1 MLDNIQ
7 RVIYRLNLV
16 TGRFEYISGAARQ
29 VFGVDPEQVRD
40 GGMELVGKHML
51 PGDYA
56 ATMARIRE
64 VAAEHPGQHVSLVVQ
79 YRVTGAD
86 GVVRHCHDT
95 VTLEVDAAGKPL
107 AAFGVA
113 VDVSER
119 VLAEASMRE
128 KEAQFRSTIEAAQVG
143 IFVLQDGLFR
153 YANPYLLELFGFTAD
168 ELVDRFGPLELVVP
182 EQHEMLREQMAR
194 RAAGEPGKPY
204 ELTAVR
210 KDGSQ
215 LPVMIYGS
223 PASYM
228 GRPASVGTLVDL
240 SAQKAA
246 EQRVREL
253 ADYDPLT
260 RLPNRRLL
268 RDRCIQL
275 LAAAERDGA
284 GLAIVFID
292 LDHFKRVNDSLGHSV
307 GDVLL
312 CAVAQRLAGLVR
324 KIDTL
329 ARLGGDEFI
338 IALPGVSGGG
348 AAEVAS
354 RVLESCAQ
362 PYPVRGHELTVT
374 PSLGI
379 SVYPEDGGDF
389 EALLSNADA
398 AMYKAKEAGRN
409 AFRFYSSEMNDST
422 LQQLLM
428 ESGLR
433 RGIGGE
439 EFVLHYQP
447 LVDIDGGG
455 IVGAEALIRW
465 QNPELGLIEPDRFIH
480 VAEDNGLIN
489 PIGDWVLRE
498 ACRQV
503 RAWQDAGLPPLV
515 VAVNVSP
522 LQFRQAGFVDT
533 VANALATSGL
543 DARFLELE
551 LTERTVMNDAELN
564 LGTLSA
570 LNDMGVELALDD
582 FGTGYSSL
590 AYLKRFPV
598 GKLKIDRSFVR
609 DLEVDPDDRAIAST
623 ILSMGR
629 SLRLKVLAEGVETKE
644 QYAILRGMGCELV
657 QGYHFSR
664 PLPPEELVAFLKK
677 HPFVGKE

>member
-40 GGMELVGKHML
+40 GGMELVGRHML

-56 ATMARIRE
+56 ATMARIRK
-64 VAAEHPGQHVSLVVQ
+64 VAAEHPGERVSLVVQ

-95 VTLEVDAAGKPL
+95 VTLEVDAAGKPM

-153 YANPYLLELFGFTAD
+153 YANPYLLDLLGFTAD
-168 ELVDRFGPLELVVP
+168 ELVDRFGPLDLVVP

-194 RAAGEPGKPY
+194 RVAGEPGKPY

-223 PASYM
+223 PATYM

-307 GDVLL
+307 GDELL

-338 IALPGVSGGG
+338 IALPGVSGAG

-354 RVLESCAQ
+354 RVLDSCAQ
-362 PYPVRGHELTVT
+362 PYPVRGHELTIT

-428 ESGLR
+428 EGGLR
-433 RGIGGE
+433 RGLGGQ

-455 IVGAEALIRW
+455 VVGAEALIRW
-465 QNPELGLIEPDRFIH
+465 QSPELGLIEPDRFIH

-498 ACRQV
+498 ACRQA
-503 RAWQDAGLPPLV
+503 RAWQDAGQPLV

-522 LQFRQAGFVDT
+522 VQFRQPGFVDS
-533 VANALATSGL
+533 VARALADSRL
-543 DARFLELE
+543 DPRYLELE
-551 LTERTVMNDAELN
+551 LTERTVMHDAEHN

-570 LNDMGVELALDD
+570 LSVMGVELSLDD

-590 AYLKRFPV
+590 SYLKRFPV
-598 GKLKIDRSFVR
+598 GKLKIDRSFIR
-609 DLEVDPDDRAIAST
+609 DLCIDADDRAIAST
-623 ILSMGR
+623 ILGIGR
-629 SLRLKVLAEGVETKE
+629 SLRLKVLAEGVETEE
-644 QYAILRGMGCELV
+644 QCQVLREMGCVLV
-657 QGYHFSR
+657 QGFHFSR
-664 PLPPEELVAFLKK
+664 PLPPEKFFAYLKQ
-677 HPFVGKE
+677 FAASGKE